1 MKYVK
6 GKKGRMERK
15 RGSVVVYRVAKG
27 TFILNIAAVVGN
39 ELYFYRVVKSRR
51 ANIIHYTKN
60 TQPRPP
66 SLDSKTLKPG
76 RLDNI
81 FS

>member
-6 GKKGRMERK
+6 EKKGRMERK
-15 RGSVVVYRVAKG
+15 RGSVVVYRVSKE
-27 TFILNIAAVVGN
+27 TFILNIAAVVRN
-39 ELYFYRVVKSRR
+39 ELYFFRVVKPRG
-51 ANIIHYTKN
+51 ANAIHYTKN

-66 SLDSKTLKPG
+66 SIDSKTLKAG
-76 RLDNI
+76 KLDNI